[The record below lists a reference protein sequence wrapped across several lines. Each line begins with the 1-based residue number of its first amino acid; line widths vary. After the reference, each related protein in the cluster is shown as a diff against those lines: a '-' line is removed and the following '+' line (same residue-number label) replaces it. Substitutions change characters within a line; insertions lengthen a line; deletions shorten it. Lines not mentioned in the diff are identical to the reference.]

1 MFPKDPGILLK
12 NWPDS
17 VSAVSD
23 FFMLALSEK
32 KKTNTDIILSL
43 IV

>member
-1 MFPKDPGILLK
+1 MFLKDPGVLLK

-23 FFMLALSEK
+23 YFMLALREK
-32 KKTNTDIILSL
+32 KKKEDSILSL